1 MMETVNSLI
10 TNIMAFIRKL
20 FLLGLISIILSA
32 LVSVMAAGTAQAQA
46 ANTKK
51 ALAQLIK
58 DIDLLR
64 PALATKAE
72 KSQDGYYIIRRG
84 ETLDGI
90 IAKVLP
96 SMPLRKSI
104 IRQAIVLANP
114 HAFKRRNPNWM
125 YADKKIKLP
134 DTKDIHRVIFIEP
147 SNGMTKAKNSRQQ
160 RQDWVHFP

>member
-1 MMETVNSLI
+1 MVTIKPLI
-10 TNIMAFIRKL
+10 TNIMTFMRKV
-20 FLLGLISIILSA
+20 FLLALISIILSA
-32 LVSVMAAGTAQAQA
+32 LVSVVAAGTAQAQTA
-46 ANTKK
+46 STKK

-64 PALATKAE
+64 PALADNAE
-72 KSQDGYYIIRRG
+72 KSQDGYYMIRRG

-147 SNGMTKAKNSRQQ
+147 SNGMAKAKNSRQQ

>member
-1 MMETVNSLI
+1 MVTTSPLI
-10 TNIMAFIRKL
+10 TNIMAFLRKL

-32 LVSVMAAGTAQAQA
+32 LVSVVAAGTAQAQTA
-46 ANTKK
+46 STKK
-51 ALAQLIK
+51 ALAQLVK

-64 PALATKAE
+64 PALAAKVE
-72 KSQDGYYIIRRG
+72 KSQDGYYTIRRG

-96 SMPLRKSI
+96 RMSLRKSI
-104 IRQAIVLANP
+104 IQQAIVLANP

-134 DTKDIHRVIFIEP
+134 DTKDIHRVIFIQP
-147 SNGMTKAKNSRQQ
+147 DKSMAKAKNSRQQ

>member
-1 MMETVNSLI
+1 MVTTNPLI
-10 TNIMAFIRKL
+10 TKIMAFLRKL
-20 FLLGLISIILSA
+20 FVLGLISIILSA
-32 LVSVMAAGTAQAQA
+32 LVSVVAAGTAQAQT

-64 PALATKAE
+64 PALAAKAE

-90 IAKVLP
+90 IAKILP
-96 SMPLRKSI
+96 SMPLRKNI

-125 YADKKIKLP
+125 YANKKIKLP

-147 SNGMTKAKNSRQQ
+147 SNSAAKVKSSRQK

>member
-1 MMETVNSLI
+1 MEKVNSLI

-64 PALATKAE
+64 PALAAKAE

-84 ETLDGI
+84 
-90 IAKVLP
+90 
-96 SMPLRKSI
+96 
-104 IRQAIVLANP
+104 
-114 HAFKRRNPNWM
+114 
-125 YADKKIKLP
+125 
-134 DTKDIHRVIFIEP
+134 
-147 SNGMTKAKNSRQQ
+147 
-160 RQDWVHFP
+160 

>member
-1 MMETVNSLI
+1 MVTIKPLI
-10 TNIMAFIRKL
+10 TNIMTFMRKV
-20 FLLGLISIILSA
+20 FLLALISIILSA
-32 LVSVMAAGTAQAQA
+32 LVSVVAAGTAQAQTA
-46 ANTKK
+46 STKK

-64 PALATKAE
+64 PALADKAE
-72 KSQDGYYIIRRG
+72 KSQDGYYMIRRG

-147 SNGMTKAKNSRQQ
+147 SNGMAKAKNSRQQ

>member
-1 MMETVNSLI
+1 MVTIKPLI
-10 TNIMAFIRKL
+10 TNIMTFMRKV
-20 FLLGLISIILSA
+20 FLLALISIILSA
-32 LVSVMAAGTAQAQA
+32 LVSVVAAGTAQAQTA
-46 ANTKK
+46 STKK

-64 PALATKAE
+64 PALAAKAE
-72 KSQDGYYIIRRG
+72 ESQDGYYTIRRG

-147 SNGMTKAKNSRQQ
+147 SNGMAKAKNSRQQ

>member
-1 MMETVNSLI
+1 MVTTNPLI
-10 TNIMAFIRKL
+10 TNIMAFLRKL

-32 LVSVMAAGTAQAQA
+32 LVSVVAAGTAQAQT

-64 PALATKAE
+64 PALAAKAE

-90 IAKVLP
+90 IAKILP
-96 SMPLRKSI
+96 SMPLRKNI

-125 YADKKIKLP
+125 YANKKIKLP
-134 DTKDIHRVIFIEP
+134 DAKDIHRVIFIQP
-147 SNGMTKAKNSRQQ
+147 DKSMAKAKNSRQQ
-160 RQDWVHFP
+160 PQDWVHFP

>member
-1 MMETVNSLI
+1 MVSINPLV
-10 TNIMAFIRKL
+10 TNIITFIRKVL
-20 FLLGLISIILSA
+20 LLGLISILLSV
-32 LVSVMAAGTAQAQA
+32 LVSLVAAGTAQAQTA
-46 ANTKK
+46 STKK
-51 ALAQLIK
+51 ALAQLVK

-64 PALATKAE
+64 PALAAKAE
-72 KSQDGYYIIRRG
+72 KSQDVYYTIRRG

-96 SMPLRKSI
+96 SMSLRKNI
-104 IRQAIVLANP
+104 IQQAIVLANP

-134 DTKDIHRVIFIEP
+134 DTKDIHRVIFIQP
-147 SNGMTKAKNSRQQ
+147 DKSTAKAKNSRQQ

>member
-1 MMETVNSLI
+1 MT
-10 TNIMAFIRKL
+10 IMKDIISFFRKI

-32 LVSVMAAGTAQAQA
+32 LLSVVAAGTAQAQTA
-46 ANTKK
+46 STKK

-64 PALATKAE
+64 PALAAKAE
-72 KSQDGYYIIRRG
+72 KSQDGYYTIRRG

-147 SNGMTKAKNSRQQ
+147 SNGMAKAKNSRQQ

>member
-1 MMETVNSLI
+1 MMT
-10 TNIMAFIRKL
+10 IMKDIISFFRKI

-32 LVSVMAAGTAQAQA
+32 LLSVVAAGTAQAQTA
-46 ANTKK
+46 STKK

-64 PALATKAE
+64 PALAAKAE
-72 KSQDGYYIIRRG
+72 KSQDGYYTIRRG

-147 SNGMTKAKNSRQQ
+147 SNGMAKAKNSRQQ

>member
-1 MMETVNSLI
+1 MMVTIKPLI
-10 TNIMAFIRKL
+10 TNIMTFMRKV
-20 FLLGLISIILSA
+20 FLLALISIILSA
-32 LVSVMAAGTAQAQA
+32 LVSVVAAGTAQAQTA
-46 ANTKK
+46 STKK

-64 PALATKAE
+64 PALAAKSE
-72 KSQDGYYIIRRG
+72 KSQDGYYMIRRG

-147 SNGMTKAKNSRQQ
+147 SNGMAKAKNSRQQ

>member
-1 MMETVNSLI
+1 MMVTIKPLI
-10 TNIMAFIRKL
+10 TNIMTFMRKV
-20 FLLGLISIILSA
+20 FLLALISIILSA
-32 LVSVMAAGTAQAQA
+32 LVSVVAAGTAQAQTA
-46 ANTKK
+46 STKK

-64 PALATKAE
+64 PALAAKSE
-72 KSQDGYYIIRRG
+72 KSQDGYYMIRRG

-134 DTKDIHRVIFIEP
+134 DTKDIHRVIFTQP
-147 SNGMTKAKNSRQQ
+147 SNGMAKAKNSRQQ
-160 RQDWVHFP
+160 RRDWVHFP